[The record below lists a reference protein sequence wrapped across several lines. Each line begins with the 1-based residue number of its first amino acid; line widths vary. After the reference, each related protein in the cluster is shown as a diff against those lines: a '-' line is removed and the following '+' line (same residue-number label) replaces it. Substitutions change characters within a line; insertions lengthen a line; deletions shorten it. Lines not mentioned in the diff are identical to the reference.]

1 MFKKFILHTDR
12 PTNKAY
18 RIIKIVEVKIEA
30 YDNLRYES
38 HKAFQ

>member
-1 MFKKFILHTDR
+1 MFKKYTLPTDK

-18 RIIKIVEVKIEA
+18 RNILEVKIEA